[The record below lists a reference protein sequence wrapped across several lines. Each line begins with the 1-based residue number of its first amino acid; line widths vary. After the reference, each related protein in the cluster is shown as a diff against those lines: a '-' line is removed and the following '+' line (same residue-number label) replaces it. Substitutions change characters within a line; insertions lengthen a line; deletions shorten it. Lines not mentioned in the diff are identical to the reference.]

1 MNEKISVVIPTYN
14 RAHLLR
20 GAIESVFTQK
30 YDNYELLILDNASE
44 DDTSSVVQRYSRDD
58 DRIKYIRNSKNLGM
72 IGNWN
77 EGLRI
82 AAGDYICVLMDDDR
96 LKPNFLSETSRI
108 ITQDD
113 DFAFVAGTVEHY
125 RVNGDSSNLEFMAD
139 RTKVNQHSE
148 ESGTYSNCEAWERY
162 ITGNFKIGLPSA
174 VLFRRIPE
182 LMFSELGLD
191 PGFWIEI
198 LMTYPKYYFL
208 SNPVCIK
215 LHHDSEQFSDGQRKP
230 IYYKRLIY
238 NLNLAMNNLLIAG
251 VDISTTTLRNYRK
264 KISDFSKK
272 I

>member
-108 ITQDD
+108 I
-113 DFAFVAGTVEHY
+113 
-125 RVNGDSSNLEFMAD
+125 R
-139 RTKVNQHSE
+139 
-148 ESGTYSNCEAWERY
+148 
-162 ITGNFKIGLPSA
+162 
-174 VLFRRIPE
+174 
-182 LMFSELGLD
+182 
-191 PGFWIEI
+191 
-198 LMTYPKYYFL
+198 
-208 SNPVCIK
+208 
-215 LHHDSEQFSDGQRKP
+215 
-230 IYYKRLIY
+230 
-238 NLNLAMNNLLIAG
+238 
-251 VDISTTTLRNYRK
+251 
-264 KISDFSKK
+264 
-272 I
+272 